1 MRGRRQEARG
11 EYCGLRSLGALGRN
25 LRGREPQHRG
35 VAGRLDQHPVR
46 HALLGQRPVDP
57 GQVVAGRVHEHT
69 LLCTPL
75 LAKVRAVRGC
85 ILPKAFIYIRFSTKQ
100 QDKGVS
106 GERQLE
112 LCTDLCK
119 RQGWDICE
127 TIEDLGRSAWKGH
140 HLSSGNLGRFAD
152 RVRAGEIEPGSIL
165 VVEQLDRLSRL
176 ETRVT
181 LRWMEDL
188 CSLGLRIA
196 TVQGNKVY
204 DDASLRGQSG
214 LIDVLE
220 ILLKSQTANAE
231 SGRKSELMRDAWER
245 KQRDAKNNVVM
256 TTQCPAWLRVK
267 DDRSG
272 FEEIKERGDIVRQI
286 YQWSADGLGSRA
298 IATKLNDAGV
308 EQWGKTWSATSK
320 PGWQA
325 SYITRIL
332 AAPQVEGDY
341 IPRTVRNV
349 PQQRIAYYPRV
360 VNADLVARARAA
372 IPERRHTGGYRRVA
386 FKNLFMGLT
395 LCAGCGGKMEMR
407 TPSGNV
413 RASAQAR
420 RGYLSCSNAVS
431 KRGCD
436 RRQMFA
442 YGPFE
447 DAALEAVLHL
457 ALDDKFFQRP
467 DQTVQLAIEVAE
479 LEKKVADHK
488 SQATNLVR
496 LLARMETPEVE
507 EELARVSAEARA
519 LEAQLADTVK
529 SLEAA
534 RGQVSP
540 QEHLQRVLEVRAA
553 LQHEDQE
560 TREAA
565 RMKVHEAMKG
575 VVDQVRCDAFDGF
588 TGQPQKTLTMI
599 LVGGVKAVKFDNAG
613 KLLASVDL
621 SGQML
626 AEEAVAD
633 PDALTLQDGT
643 PRIPAMTI
651 RQGVTGGDVKANARL
666 DAMVR
671 RKGS

>member
-1 MRGRRQEARG
+1 M
-11 EYCGLRSLGALGRN
+11 C
-25 LRGREPQHRG
+25 
-35 VAGRLDQHPVR
+35 
-46 HALLGQRPVDP
+46 
-57 GQVVAGRVHEHT
+57 
-69 LLCTPL
+69 
-75 LAKVRAVRGC
+75 AVRGC

-112 LCTDLCK
+112 LCTEHCR
-119 RQGWDICE
+119 RQGWEIVE

-176 ETRVT
+176 EATTT
-181 LRWMEDL
+181 LRWLQDL
-188 CSLGLRIA
+188 AALGLRVA
-196 TVQGNKVY
+196 TVEGSNIFDKV
-204 DDASLRGQSG
+204 SLRGEEG
-214 LIDVLE
+214 LISILQ
-220 ILLKSQTANAE
+220 ILLRSQTANQE
-231 SGRKSELMRDAWER
+231 SDVKSTRMRDVWER
-245 KQRDAKNNVVM
+245 KQEDAKSNVVM

-272 FEEIKERGDIVRQI
+272 FDEIKERGDIVRQI

-308 EQWGKTWSATSK
+308 KQWGKTWSATSK

-372 IPERRHTGGYRRVA
+372 IPERKHTGGYRRVA

-447 DAALEAVLHL
+447 DAALEAVLHR

-496 LLARMETPEVE
+496 LLARMDVPEVE
-507 EELARVSAEARA
+507 EELARVSAATRA

-575 VVDQVRCDAFDGF
+575 VVDQVRCDAFDRI
-588 TGQPQKTLTMI
+588 TGQPQKTMTLI
-599 LVGGVKAVKFDNAG
+599 LVGGVMAFKFDNAG
-613 KLLASVDL
+613 KLLASTDATGVL
-621 SGQML
+621 RKQTY
-626 AEEAVAD
+626 VAD
-633 PDALTLQDGT
+633 GQIVSTNPEAG
-643 PRIPAMTI
+643 RRAI
-651 RQGVTGGDVKANARL
+651 TGGDKRQEAKL
-666 DAMVR
+666 DGMMR
-671 RKGS
+671 RQRAAK

>member
-1 MRGRRQEARG
+1 M
-11 EYCGLRSLGALGRN
+11 C
-25 LRGREPQHRG
+25 
-35 VAGRLDQHPVR
+35 
-46 HALLGQRPVDP
+46 
-57 GQVVAGRVHEHT
+57 
-69 LLCTPL
+69 
-75 LAKVRAVRGC
+75 AVRGC

-112 LCTDLCK
+112 LCTEHCR
-119 RQGWDICE
+119 RQGWEIVE

-176 ETRVT
+176 EATTT
-181 LRWMEDL
+181 LRWLQDL
-188 CSLGLRIA
+188 AALGLRVA
-196 TVQGNKVY
+196 TVEGSNIFDKV
-204 DDASLRGQSG
+204 SLRGEEG
-214 LIDVLE
+214 LISILQ
-220 ILLKSQTANAE
+220 ILLRSQTANQE
-231 SGRKSELMRDAWER
+231 SDVKSTRMRDVWER
-245 KQRDAKNNVVM
+245 KQEDAKSNVVM

-272 FEEIKERGDIVRQI
+272 FDEIKERGDIVRQI

-308 EQWGKTWSATSK
+308 KQWGKTWSATSK

-372 IPERRHTGGYRRVA
+372 IPERKHTGGYRRVA

-447 DAALEAVLHL
+447 DAALEAVLHR

-467 DQTVQLAIEVAE
+467 DQTVQLAIDVAE
-479 LEKKVADHK
+479 LEKKVADQK

-496 LLARMETPEVE
+496 LLARMDVPEVE
-507 EELARVSAEARA
+507 EELASVTSATRV

-560 TREAA
+560 AREAA

-575 VVDQVRCDAFDGF
+575 VVDQVRCDAFDCF
-588 TGQPQKTLTMI
+588 TGQPQKTMTLI
-599 LVGGVKAVKFDNAG
+599 LVGGVMAFKFDNAG
-613 KLLASVDL
+613 KLLATTDATGVLRKQTYVVD
-621 SGQML
+621 GQL
-626 AEEAVAD
+626 VSTNPEA
-633 PDALTLQDGT
+633 G
-643 PRIPAMTI
+643 RRGI
-651 RQGVTGGDVKANARL
+651 TGGDKRQEAKL
-666 DAMVR
+666 DGMLR
-671 RKGS
+671 RQRAAK